1 MNALKQGEAI
11 AKKRKKKEKCVNEME
26 RLNYSEKDGK
36 RKTLDKEDYYRKIN
50 EERSEQVG
58 CRRFRYAN
66 HRSCAVI
73 PLQVLVVLLPSESS
87 AEESFPTLGQSRLTW
102 NVALA
107 ASSTDLWV
115 GLHFARSPSG
125 IHYHLNDALGAD
137 ACLMRW
143 CGSLCV
149 CVSLSCGVER
159 AESCNHSLTH
169 LF

>member
-1 MNALKQGEAI
+1 M
-11 AKKRKKKEKCVNEME
+11 
-26 RLNYSEKDGK
+26 
-36 RKTLDKEDYYRKIN
+36 
-50 EERSEQVG
+50 
-58 CRRFRYAN
+58 
-66 HRSCAVI
+66 I

-87 AEESFPTLGQSRLTW
+87 TEESFPTLGQSQLTW

-169 LF
+169 LFWLEAVCAAADRMRAQGERCSKAHDKRVCRRSLSRAVRGGEREREGNGREKDKHSEDN